1 MGVGVGWVGRGEGVA
16 EEGEGCCGGWGGGGV
31 AGVMSLCVD
40 IGVMVV
46 LWGRG
51 VVRLRLL
58 LEWVS
63 GGGGVLTI
71 LRFAARRS

>member
-1 MGVGVGWVGRGEGVA
+1 
-16 EEGEGCCGGWGGGGV
+16 
-31 AGVMSLCVD
+31 MSLCVD

-63 GGGGVLTI
+63 GFEGVLTI